1 MHARRPVSLLLSLL
15 AALCVVSLAGAA
27 VDSGASL
34 RFSFVPQKAFQGQP
48 AALAVAVRPS
58 GVRCSASV
66 RYADGRTQVLAT
78 VVARSNKAAWRWT
91 LPSSARVGL
100 ATASVSCA
108 RAGRVSRTFA
118 VNGPPAAPARIVVQK
133 HGFSQRV
140 RFSSREVSYG
150 LVLANPSPEKDA
162 LDVSVLINFVDA
174 TNRVVKTET
183 PSVGGVAA
191 GSQYFLGGSTTIP
204 DGSPVSKLE
213 IVTRI
218 GSQTLKSLHNAPT
231 ADVQVLQSVYDV
243 GWVGAVQGQMTNDLP
258 SFVLT
263 NASVSAVIF
272 DPAGE
277 VIGGGTGY
285 GGGALLPGVRQYFQA
300 SLGLSAV
307 PIDRAATA
315 GVSVSGRYERTS

>member
-1 MHARRPVSLLLSLL
+1 MQARRPVSLLCSFL
-15 AALCVVSLAGAA
+15 AALTVASLAGAA
-27 VDSGASL
+27 VETGASL
-34 RFSFVPQKAFQGQP
+34 RFSFLPQKAFQGQP

-58 GVRCSASV
+58 GVRCSAVV
-66 RYADGRTQVLAT
+66 RYADGRSQSLGA
-78 VVARSNKAAWRWT
+78 VVARSSRAAWRWT
-91 LPSSARVGL
+91 LPASARLGL

-108 RAGRVSRTFA
+108 RAGRISRTFA
-118 VNGPPAAPARIVVQK
+118 VSGPPSAPARVIVQK
-133 HGFSQRV
+133 NGFSQRL
-140 RFSSREVSYG
+140 RYSSREVSYG

-183 PSVGGVAA
+183 PSVAAVAA
-191 GSQYFLGGSTTIP
+191 GAQYFLGGSTTIP
-204 DGSPVSKLE
+204 DSTPVSKLE

-218 GSQTLKSLHNAPT
+218 GSQAPKSAHYAPT
-231 ADVQVLQSVYDV
+231 ADVQVLQSLYDL
-243 GWVGAVQGQMTNDLP
+243 GFVGAVQGQLMNDLP
-258 SFVLT
+258 SFLLS
-263 NASVSAVIF
+263 NASISAVIF

-285 GGGALLPGVRQYFQA
+285 GSGSLLPGVRAYFQA

-315 GVSVSGRYERTS
+315 GVSVFGRYERTS

>member
-1 MHARRPVSLLLSLL
+1 MHARRLVSLLCSLL
-15 AALCVVSLAGAA
+15 GVLCVASVAGAA
-27 VDSGASL
+27 VETSASL
-34 RFSFVPQKAFQGQP
+34 RFSFLPQKAFQGQP

-58 GVRCSASV
+58 GVRCTASV
-66 RYADGRTQVLAT
+66 RYTDGRGQALGA
-78 VVARSNKAAWRWT
+78 VVARSGRAAWRWT
-91 LPSSARVGL
+91 LPAAARIGL

-108 RAGRVSRTFA
+108 RAGRISRTFA
-118 VNGPPAAPARIVVQK
+118 VSGSPAAPARVIVQK
-133 HGFSQRV
+133 NGFSQRV

-162 LDVSVLINFVDA
+162 LDVSVLVNFVDA
-174 TNRVVKTET
+174 TNRVVKTDT
-183 PSVGGVAA
+183 TSVAGVAA
-191 GSQYFLGGSTTIP
+191 GSQYFLGSSTTIP
-204 DGSPVSKLE
+204 DGTPVSKLE

-218 GSQTLKSLHNAPT
+218 GGQAPKSVHYAPT
-231 ADVQVLQSVYDV
+231 ADVQVLQSLYDL
-243 GWVGAVQGQMTNDLP
+243 GFVGAVQGQMTNDLP
-258 SFVLT
+258 SFVLS
-263 NASVSAVIF
+263 NAQVSAVIF

-285 GGGALLPGVRQYFQA
+285 GSAALLPGVRAYFQA